1 VTFPASDTDLPRPT
15 ISASPGSNRTFNVDY
30 NIDGLLVGY
39 KWYDANGI
47 TPQFPFGFG
56 MSYTTFGFSN
66 LAVTNNF
73 GTQNPGVQVSFDL
86 ANTGQVAGAEVAQ
99 VYLALP
105 DAAGDA
111 PKRLV
116 GWQKVFLQPGAKQH
130 VTINVN
136 ANDSSHPFS
145 VWDTSSGRWQIFPG
159 DYVMYAGNSSAKQV
173 LSVAGSVH
181 LGQ

>member
-1 VTFPASDTDLPRPT
+1 
-15 ISASPGSNRTFNVDY
+15 
-30 NIDGLLVGY
+30 LLVGY
-39 KWYDANGI
+39 KWYDAKGI

-56 MSYTTFGFSN
+56 LSYTSFGFSN
-66 LAVTNNF
+66 LGATNNF
-73 GTQNPGVQVSFDL
+73 GAQNPGMQVTFDL
-86 ANTGQVAGAEVAQ
+86 ANTGPAAGAEVAQ

-116 GWQKVFLQPGAKQH
+116 GWQKVFLQPGAKQR
-130 VTINVN
+130 VTINLN

-145 VWDTSSGRWQIFPG
+145 IWDTAAGSWQIVPG
-159 DYVMYAGNSSAKQV
+159 AYAIYVGSSSALQP
-173 LSVAGSVH
+173 LAISFH